1 MADRAALLFSD
12 QARSGRLLSQVAL
25 GACVLAALG
34 LLLGVGESVQLRVQ
48 DVWYAVRGERSPR
61 PSPQVAIVAI
71 DGASLNVVDER
82 WPWPR
87 DEYVPLLENLRRAG
101 AKVVGFDITF
111 SSPTEQDDAFAH
123 AMRDSGNVVFG
134 MVFNNAGDPSPPSQ
148 SAPHTVESQAVPAS
162 AGASQPLVPAPG
174 VEPPAPEL
182 AAAAAALGHVVLLP
196 ASDGTMR
203 RVPTLIR
210 HGDRVYPSLALQV
223 ARMYADASPEEIEV
237 TDGRVRVRYAD
248 IPISPS
254 GQAWINWPGRDL
266 SAAYPT
272 YSAAAVLRGEVGERE
287 LGGKAVLIGM
297 TAEGLDDREF
307 PFGQTLPGVIVH
319 AAFLDN
325 FFTLSFLRTPGWGI
339 GLQWGLF
346 LTLAAAGIAGFP
358 RLPTPVLFGAAP
370 VLLVGVL
377 GLSLYLFVIERV
389 WWPPLYPALGVAL
402 PFATTVVFKLRTA
415 EREKKI
421 EQARVRE
428 AETEVAEAVLEKGLA
443 FQEKGSLDLA
453 SATFAKLPM
462 SEAMKSVYLN
472 LGIDFENRG
481 RPDKAFH
488 CYKRVFDLD
497 PDFEDVKQRLEG
509 LRSGGVGTRFASRTV
524 APLAMP
530 DAAPG
535 PSAFVPPS
543 PLDDQAATVVSSPAS
558 PMDDDARTAMT
569 QAARQPAWEGLSD
582 RTMAAAPAAG
592 LEPQPGSPGSRYRL
606 GGTLGKG
613 AMGEV
618 LLMHDTKLGRDVA
631 VKMMRADVDLPP
643 KVAIEMRHRFVREAR
658 TAGRLTHPN
667 VVTIY
672 DSFESDDGVAY
683 IVMEFVEGGTLK
695 SFMKGGGLSVP
706 QIKHVIASAAKGLQ
720 FAHEHGIFH
729 RDVKPDN
736 IMISPKT
743 GVVKVM
749 DFGIA
754 HVAESSMTM
763 TGSVMGTPAYM
774 APEMVSGLKID
785 ARADVYSL
793 GVVLF
798 ELLTGMRPFRGSNPS
813 EILLAVVRDDPPAP
827 STADPSRGVSSA
839 WDPVV
844 VKALAKDPAA
854 RYQSI
859 RDLADAVNRVGS

>member
-1 MADRAALLFSD
+1 MADRAALLFSP

-25 GACVLAALG
+25 GACLLAALG
-34 LLLGVGESVQLRVQ
+34 LLLGVGESLQLRIQ
-48 DVWYAVRGERSPR
+48 DFWYAVRGERS

-71 DGASLNVVDER
+71 DGASLNVVGER

-87 DEYVPLLENLRRAG
+87 DAYVPLLENLRLAG
-101 AKVVGFDITF
+101 AKVVGFDIAF
-111 SSPTEQDDAFAH
+111 ASPTDEDEAFANE
-123 AMRDSGNVVFG
+123 MRESGNIVFG
-134 MVFNNAGDPSPPSQ
+134 MVLNNAGDPSPPSQ
-148 SAPHTVESQAVPAS
+148 SPPPTVEAQAVPGIS
-162 AGASQPLVPAPG
+162 GRSQALVPAPG
-174 VEPPAPEL
+174 LEPPATEL
-182 AAAAAALGHVVLLP
+182 ADAAAALGHVVLLP

-203 RVPTLIR
+203 RIPTLIR
-210 HGDRVYPSLALQV
+210 HGDRAYPSLALQV
-223 ARMYADASPEEIEV
+223 ARVYADVPLDEV
-237 TDGRVRVRYAD
+237 QVADDSVRVGYAD

-254 GQAWINWPGRDL
+254 GQVWINWPGRNL
-266 SAAYPT
+266 GAAYPT
-272 YSAAAVLRGEVGERE
+272 YPAAAVLRGEVGERE
-287 LGGKAVLIGM
+287 LAGKAVLVGM

-325 FFTLSFLRTPGWGI
+325 FFTLSFLRSPGWGI

-346 LTLAAAGIAGFP
+346 LTLAAVGIVGFP
-358 RLPTPVLFGAAP
+358 RLPTAVLFGVAP

-377 GLSLYLFVIERV
+377 GLSLYLFVIALV
-389 WWPPLYPALGVAL
+389 WWPPLYPALAVAL

-415 EREKKI
+415 EKEKRI
-421 EQARVRE
+421 EQARARE

-462 SEAMKSVYLN
+462 SETMKSVYLN

-497 PDFEDVKQRLEG
+497 PEFEDVKQRLEG
-509 LRSGGVGTRFASRTV
+509 LRGGGVGTRFASRTV
-524 APLAMP
+524 APLAVP
-530 DAAPG
+530 EASPG
-535 PSAFVPPS
+535 PSPFEPPS
-543 PLDDQAATVVSSPAS
+543 PLDEQAATVVTGAPPAA
-558 PMDDDARTAMT
+558 DDEDRTVVT
-569 QAARQPAWEGLSD
+569 PAAPEPVWEGLPD
-582 RTMAAAPAAG
+582 RAVTAAPAAG
-592 LEPQPGSPGSRYRL
+592 LEPQPGSPGSRYRT
-606 GGTLGKG
+606 GSTLGKG

-618 LLMHDTKLGRDVA
+618 LLMHDTKLGRNVA
-631 VKMMRADVDLPP
+631 VKMMRTDVDLPP

-658 TAGRLTHPN
+658 TAGGLTHPN

-695 SFMKGGGLSVP
+695 SFMKGDGLSIP
-706 QIKHVIASAAKGLQ
+706 QIKHVITSAAKGLQ

-729 RDVKPDN
+729 RDIKPDN

-774 APEMVSGLKID
+774 APEMVGGQKID
-785 ARADVYSL
+785 ARADEYSL

-798 ELLTGMRPFRGSNPS
+798 ELLTGTRPFRGSNPS
-813 EILLAVVRDDPPAP
+813 EILLAIVRDEPSAP
-827 STADPSRGVSSA
+827 STVDPSRRVSPA
-839 WDPVV
+839 WDPIVL
-844 VKALAKDPAA
+844 KALAKDPAD

-859 RDLADAVNRVGS
+859 QDFADAVSRTS